1 MRRTLIAV
9 AYILIA
15 VAGAYLC
22 VGYFEDSGRPRA
34 ILALMGA
41 FVCLVGI
48 YLLWIE
54 FVQPREA

>member
-22 VGYFEDSGRPRA
+22 VGYFENSARPHT

-54 FVQPREA
+54 VVRPREA